1 MTADQK
7 KHNRLAAAQN
17 SAHFSTAL
25 PWLLGRSAN
34 FSRSRHKSR
43 FHTHLIVTECH
54 PFYFFGSSKEFL
66 SMVVTIALLLGFQLL
81 GITIVTLLG
90 LPVPGAVMGMVLF
103 LFALMI
109 FDGLLQKTLP
119 VVNVL
124 LAHFA
129 LLFVPA
135 GVGIMQHGERL
146 AAEWLPICAS
156 ILISSVLAMAV
167 TILVTR
173 GVMRLMHI
181 KD

>member
-1 MTADQK
+1 
-7 KHNRLAAAQN
+7 
-17 SAHFSTAL
+17 
-25 PWLLGRSAN
+25 
-34 FSRSRHKSR
+34 
-43 FHTHLIVTECH
+43 
-54 PFYFFGSSKEFL
+54 
-66 SMVVTIALLLGFQLL
+66 MVLTIALLLGFQLL
-81 GITIVTLLG
+81 GITVVTLLG
-90 LPVPGAVMGMVLF
+90 LPVPGAVMGMVFF

-146 AAEWLPICAS
+146 AAEWLPISVS
-156 ILISSVLAMAV
+156 ILVSSVLAMVV

-181 KD
+181 ED

>member
-1 MTADQK
+1 
-7 KHNRLAAAQN
+7 
-17 SAHFSTAL
+17 
-25 PWLLGRSAN
+25 
-34 FSRSRHKSR
+34 
-43 FHTHLIVTECH
+43 
-54 PFYFFGSSKEFL
+54 
-66 SMVVTIALLLGFQLL
+66 MVVTIALLLGFQLL

-146 AAEWLPICAS
+146 ATEWLPICAS

-173 GVMRLMHI
+173 GVMRLMNI

>member
-1 MTADQK
+1 M
-7 KHNRLAAAQN
+7 R
-17 SAHFSTAL
+17 
-25 PWLLGRSAN
+25 P
-34 FSRSRHKSR
+34 
-43 FHTHLIVTECH
+43 IVTESL
-54 PFYFFGSSKEFL
+54 PFFFYSRKEFL
-66 SMVVTIALLLGFQLL
+66 PMVVTIALLLGFQLL

-173 GVMRLMHI
+173 GVMRLMNI